1 LNKEMMNK
9 NNKISA
15 SFTILTL
22 SFGLLFIYTTTIQ
35 WTQILTPVD
44 AATTQHKDNPTQG
57 AKSAANQTGE
67 KMQSKAANAT
77 QAGQS
82 LTNKTG
88 EAVKSI
94 VNKTGEALQKINPF
108 K

>member
-1 LNKEMMNK
+1 MMNK

-35 WTQILTPVD
+35 GTQILTPVD

-57 AKSAANQTGE
+57 AKYPANQTGE
-67 KMQSKAANAT
+67 KMQSGAANAT
-77 QAGQS
+77 QGAKYPQTKQEKLGNLLRTRQENLS
-82 LTNKTG
+82 NQL
-88 EAVKSI
+88 
-94 VNKTGEALQKINPF
+94 
-108 K
+108 